1 MIWDGDILVLDL
13 IPVRKGNVGYMYDRV
28 SGQLFGNQGTG
39 EFVLGKDVGGDVEY
53 TAKDYVQDGLVAMW
67 DGVENAGWGVH
78 DPSATV
84 WKDLSGNGNDLTQ
97 TGTVNTTWENDACVF
112 DKKRSMG
119 MSSFPVAKDAVL
131 SKNWTLEVVFSITST
146 DNINGSLFG
155 LGYSGSRVLWVY
167 ANATTTIIS
176 ALYQNTIGIPVG
188 KNTLNQTNHIAITG
202 DGRVYV
208 NGEFYSQRISST
220 NEPDSTILNIG
231 CLPLFKD
238 YMIGKINAIRFGG
251 ENLTAEE
258 IAYNYNID
266 KARFGL

>member
-1 MIWDGDILVLDL
+1 
-13 IPVRKGNVGYMYDRV
+13 
-28 SGQLFGNQGTG
+28 
-39 EFVLGKDVGGDVEY
+39 
-53 TAKDYVQDGLVAMW
+53 MW
-67 DGVENAGWGVH
+67 DGIENAGWGVH

-112 DKKRSMG
+112 DNNRGMG

-146 DNINGSLFG
+146 DTLNGSLFG
-155 LGYSGSRVLWVY
+155 LGTSSERVLWVFV
-167 ANATTTIIS
+167 NDATEITS
-176 ALYQNTIGIPVG
+176 ALYQNTTGIPGG
-188 KNTLNQTNHIAITG
+188 KKTLNQTNHLAITG

-208 NGEFYSQRISST
+208 NGEFYSQRVSST
-220 NEPDSTILNIG
+220 NEPNKTVFNIG
-231 CLPLFKD
+231 NLPGFRA

-251 ENLTAEE
+251 ENLSAEE
-258 IAYNYNID
+258 ITHNYEID